1 VGKKETILPH
11 LTEEMML
18 EVTENITPK
27 FSKIRFAS
35 LRNGHSDEQIDLE
48 ELAITED
55 GGKDVPFPQEHLEH
69 GRQNGNG
76 HHAIGSEREEWE
88 VLETQRPVR
97 NMERNR
103 NGIDITDEL
112 LESTGPSLPKVRVS
126 PLASTGP
133 RLPKVHVSALASI
146 QSAKC
151 IKSQELQA
159 SVESEERTVVD
170 SQQPGK
176 RGKKIEQQASKQPLR
191 GFLDSREAGEQGK
204 QNGSS
209 ATVEREEMAVLDP
222 QEPAKQ
228 NGHYKHHIASELQK
242 TGLLHPERPNK
253 RSQQNGHHSDTLNGT
268 HPVSASPR
276 SFNQVRLSSLHTTT
290 EKLTA
295 IITAPLRKDVRSTPA
310 LPGVQDQ
317 ERVKFYAAWLDKQAE
332 HNRRHDNAKEI
343 DDYIQEAAKIVKVGQ
358 HEVAI
363 FAPFR
368 PRLSALQTFT
378 TRQVIAFA
386 LIGLLWIAGML
397 VFRIEFL
404 AAVVAAITIVYFL
417 NLLINFS
424 LATRAFRDPPEE
436 HISDNIVNALKDAE
450 WPEYTI
456 LCPLY
461 KEAQVVPQFVKAMTA
476 LDYPAEKLQIVFLTE
491 EDDAAT
497 RNAIR
502 ALSPPS
508 HFKVVVVPDGK
519 PRTKP
524 RACNYGLMLAK
535 GQFVVIYDAEDI
547 PDPLQ
552 LKKAVLAFANHGT
565 DVVCVQAKLNFYNI
579 RQNLLTRWFTAEYST
594 WFDLILPGLQLA
606 NFSLPLGGTSNHFR
620 TGSLRALGGWD
631 AYNVTE
637 DCDLGLRLKRY
648 RMNTV
653 ILDSTTLEE
662 ANPQLKN
669 WIRQR
674 SRWIKGYMQT
684 YLVHMRHPVEDFRKG
699 RLYDLFSFQY
709 VIGSGMAVLFLNP
722 LMWILLGLYL
732 VFGQSVVNVYHVL
745 FPGPIL
751 YLGAICLLFGNFFYI
766 YINLVSC
773 MKRKQYHLL
782 PWILF
787 IPGYWLLMSIAALL
801 ALFELMVKPHY
812 WQKTVHGLHLKGKQ
826 ASAANPSQLVASRVD
841 AESDVPVP
849 VIPRKVDIAGNV
861 PSVSMSLKAVRTLI
875 MPAISPKQK
884 QAETVAKRSKVRD
897 LWFVATVVIACIA
910 SVVSC
915 WYYFHQHEI
924 VLYQDSLSHMR
935 ISRSVFDNLTPGLA
949 QLGSVWLPLPHVLM
963 WPFIWNDYLWHSGL
977 AGSFVSMPCY
987 VIAAI
992 CVFLAARRLTQS
1004 SSASFIGTLV
1014 IILNPN
1020 VLYLQSIPL
1029 SETVCLATS
1038 ALTAYFFL
1046 CWVQDGKLQQL
1057 ILVAVCAFFA
1067 TLARYDGWALFV
1079 GVMFCVVVVGL
1090 MRRMSW
1096 QQIRAHLLVFGVLG
1110 GLGIALW
1117 LLWNKI
1123 IFGDPL
1129 YFQKGLYSSE
1139 AQQSQ
1144 QLAVGQLFSYHNIW
1158 QSFRFYTIDSV
1169 QTIGVILFALAFVG
1183 IAWFVLK
1190 HKFTPVTLAALLFAI
1205 PFPFYI
1211 LALYGGQA
1219 VIWIPGA
1226 NPPDAHIYMYN
1237 VRYGAQM
1244 VVPASLFVA
1253 LLVERIGSII
1263 KGRFLAIGRFVLLG
1277 VIIAQTVLI
1286 TSQGIITV
1294 QDSQFNYACGPQKT
1308 IVKYLEQHYN
1318 GGRILQDVYASQFD
1332 VSDAGIDFRNVIYE
1346 GSGQYW
1352 QQALEDPTSQ
1362 VDWIVIRP
1370 DNPLDLVSQQ
1380 LKKDPAF
1387 NATFHAQYTQVASQ
1401 TNGIYLYHI
1410 NGKPPLPARPAPIT
1424 WNAGNYSC
1432 SIS

>member
-1 VGKKETILPH
+1 MKESIMPDFS
-11 LTEEMML
+11 EEMML
-18 EVTENITPK
+18 EFCETITPK
-27 FSKIRFAS
+27 FSKVRFAS
-35 LRNGHSDEQIDLE
+35 LHTVQSDERIDQHTE
-48 ELAITED
+48 GSITGGED
-55 GGKDVPFPQEHLEH
+55 QDVRIPQEHFENRKH
-69 GRQNGNG
+69 NGNG
-76 HHAIGSEREEWE
+76 HHAVAEIEELE
-88 VLETQRPVR
+88 VLDPQQSDESV
-97 NMERNR
+97 ERNG
-103 NGIDITDEL
+103 NGLDITAEL
-112 LESTGPSLPKVRVS
+112 LEAT
-126 PLASTGP
+126 AP
-133 RLPKVHVSALASI
+133 RLPKIHVEPPENVRPAE
-146 QSAKC
+146 
-151 IKSQELQA
+151 QEEHNEQQA
-159 SVESEERTVVD
+159 VTGGEERTVVD
-170 SQQPGK
+170 PKQPGK
-176 RGKKIEQQASKQPLR
+176 QEKGSEQQATGKLALR
-191 GFLDSREAGEQGK
+191 GFLDSRGAGEQVK
-204 QNGSS
+204 RNGHHTT
-209 ATVEREEMAVLDP
+209 AELEQPTVFDSQGPSEREERSQHHATAELDP
-222 QEPAKQ
+222 QRPGKRVQ
-228 NGHYKHHIASELQK
+228 RNMHIPPRA
-242 TGLLHPERPNK
+242 HPPN
-253 RSQQNGHHSDTLNGT
+253 SGT
-268 HPVSASPR
+268 EKLSAPVR
-276 SFNQVRLSSLHTTT
+276 SFNQVRLASLVTPTT
-290 EKLTA
+290 KH
-295 IITAPLRKDVRSTPA
+295 IDVAPAPHRPVVRPA
-310 LPGVQDQ
+310 TVIPPRVQDQ
-317 ERVKFYAAWLDKQAE
+317 ERVKFYAAWLDKQAQ
-332 HNRRHDNAKEI
+332 HDRRHDSANEI
-343 DDYIQEAAKIVKVGQ
+343 NDYIQEAAKIVKVGK

-368 PRLSALQTFT
+368 PKLSALQTFT
-378 TRQVIAFA
+378 TGQVIAFA
-386 LIGLLWIAGML
+386 LIGLLWIAGVL
-397 VFRIEFL
+397 VFRLEFL
-404 AAVVAAITIVYFL
+404 AAVIGVVTILYFL

-436 HISDNIVNALKDAE
+436 HISDDIVNALKDAE

-461 KEAQVVPQFVKAMTA
+461 KEAQVVAQFAQAMTV
-476 LDYPAEKLQIVFLTE
+476 LDYPAEKLQILFLTE
-491 EDDAAT
+491 EDDATT

-502 ALSPPS
+502 ALSLPP
-508 HFKVVVVPDGK
+508 HFKIVVVPDGK

-535 GQFVVIYDAEDI
+535 GQYVVIYDAEDI

-552 LKKAVLAFANHGT
+552 LKKAVLTFANHGT

-669 WIRQR
+669 WLRQR

-684 YLVHMRHPVEDFRKG
+684 YLVHMRHPVEDFRRG
-699 RLYDLFSFQY
+699 RLYDLFSFQF

-722 LMWILLGLYL
+722 LMWILLGLYI
-732 VFGQSVVNVYHVL
+732 VFGQAVVDVYHVL

-766 YINLVSC
+766 YLNLVSC

-787 IPGYWLLMSIAALL
+787 IPGYWLLMSIAAML

-826 ASAANPSQLVASRVD
+826 ASTVMESQLAASAVVAEPD
-841 AESDVPVP
+841 LPVP
-849 VIPRKVDIAGNV
+849 VIPRKVESAGNV
-861 PSVSMSLKAVRTLI
+861 PSVSMSLKAIRTLI

-884 QAETVAKRSKVRD
+884 RAETVAKRSKVRD
-897 LWFVATVVIACIA
+897 LWLVATIVTACVMSIVA
-910 SVVSC
+910 C
-915 WYYFHQHEI
+915 WYYFRQREI
-924 VLYQDSLSHMR
+924 LLYQDGLSHMR

-992 CVFLAARRLTQS
+992 CIFLSARRLTQS
-1004 SSASFIGTLV
+1004 SSASFIGTLAF
-1014 IILNPN
+1014 ILNSN

-1029 SETVCLATS
+1029 SETVCIATS

-1079 GVMFCVVVVGL
+1079 GVTCFVVLVGL
-1090 MRRMSW
+1090 MRRQGW
-1096 QQIRAHLLVFGVLG
+1096 HQIRANLVVFGVLG
-1110 GLGIALW
+1110 GLGIVLW
-1117 LLWNKI
+1117 LLWNKV

-1129 YFQKGLYSSE
+1129 YFQKGLYSSQ

-1144 QLAVGQLFSYHNIW
+1144 ELSAGQLFTYHNLW
-1158 QSFRFYTIDSV
+1158 QAFRFYTIDSV
-1169 QTIGVILFALAFVG
+1169 QTVGVILFALAFVG

-1190 HKFTPVTLAALLFAI
+1190 HKFTPVTIAALLFAI

-1226 NPPDAHIYMYN
+1226 NPPNAHIYMYN

-1244 VVPASLFVA
+1244 VVPASLFAA
-1253 LLVERIGSII
+1253 LLVERIGGIT
-1263 KGRFLAIGRFVLLG
+1263 KGRFTAIGRVALLG
-1277 VIIAQTVLI
+1277 VILTQALLI
-1286 TSQGIITV
+1286 FSQGIITV
-1294 QDSQFNYACGPQKT
+1294 QDGQFNYDCGPQRT
-1308 IVKYLEQHYN
+1308 IVKFLAQHYDS
-1318 GGRILQDVYASQFD
+1318 GKILQDVYASQFD

-1352 QQALEDPTSQ
+1352 SQALQDPTSL

-1370 DNPLDLVSQQ
+1370 ADPLDLVAQRIT
-1380 LKKDPAF
+1380 KDPAF
-1387 NATFHAQYTQVASQ
+1387 SSIFHSQYIQVASQ

-1410 NGKPPLPARPAPIT
+1410 NGKSPLPARPAPT
-1424 WNAGNYSC
+1424 VWNAGNYSC